1 MSFVVDK
8 CYAYLHGVSNLYTVG
23 MFIVTCKLWIVRLV
37 DNRVGLATWRWE
49 EEKRCCHWFLYEERQ
64 RFHFSFNNF
73 YFCHKKKFYPQ
84 N

>member
-37 DNRVGLATWRWE
+37 DNRVGLATWSWE
-49 EEKRCCHWFLYEERQ
+49 EETKMSPLVLVGRKREISLFL
-64 RFHFSFNNF
+64 
-73 YFCHKKKFYPQ
+73 
-84 N
+84 